1 MEKLL
6 DLVQK
11 LRESIVPTAEIKSIS
26 KKELLSFI
34 EDADILK
41 KMSIFHEK
49 KQSKALK
56 SIVHEAEEESVVP
69 DLATIRKWPV
79 SKLRKLLRS
88 FHRDIGLGKGIKH
101 SKMSVSKLR
110 SFVSRNRYQEMLYG
124 DDDMP
129 FLGEDADE
137 EIKKKSSKKK
147 EHKEGKEV
155 KSGTSKSGS
164 GSVVNVYTAP
174 QTKSEK
180 DCACEMPNILED
192 ASGIIMSLAP
202 ELYRTLLSKSYTWI
216 SAI

>member
-69 DLATIRKWPV
+69 DLTTIRKV
-79 SKLRKLLRS
+79 NCANCCVRS
-88 FHRDIGLGKGIKH
+88 IVTLA
-101 SKMSVSKLR
+101 SVR
-110 SFVSRNRYQEMLYG
+110 E
-124 DDDMP
+124 
-129 FLGEDADE
+129 
-137 EIKKKSSKKK
+137 
-147 EHKEGKEV
+147 
-155 KSGTSKSGS
+155 
-164 GSVVNVYTAP
+164 
-174 QTKSEK
+174 
-180 DCACEMPNILED
+180 
-192 ASGIIMSLAP
+192 
-202 ELYRTLLSKSYTWI
+202 
-216 SAI
+216 